1 MECVDGLWASTDCG
15 EGNVCCK
22 GQCAPRICEPYTEKV
37 CVDNK
42 TVAACNDCGTEMVEQ
57 PCPGSYYCDPATAIC
72 QCEVGVK
79 ILFMLDASGS
89 MELNMVEDKTRWE
102 VAQETIE
109 SVMGEYPHFRYGLM
123 TFPNEPVLCEE
134 PGCTG
139 GGGCGENYTNG
150 VNAPIDTP
158 PSTISDYLKTRE
170 LVGEGGEL
178 ELVLTPLLGAFDF
191 LVNGYNGPM
200 KADDGTPTYVILI
213 SDGQDT
219 CYSPLEPKQ
228 TVGPLGKAAKTLAEN
243 WGIQTYPIGFGL
255 EEGSEQLNA
264 LAQQGEQGLPSTWR
278 PTT

>member
-1 MECVDGLWASTDCG
+1 M
-15 EGNVCCK
+15 CCK

-134 PGCTG
+134 PDALAAVDAVRT
-139 GGGCGENYTNG
+139 
-150 VNAPIDTP
+150 
-158 PSTISDYLKTRE
+158 
-170 LVGEGGEL
+170 
-178 ELVLTPLLGAFDF
+178 
-191 LVNGYNGPM
+191 
-200 KADDGTPTYVILI
+200 TPT
-213 SDGQDT
+213 G
-219 CYSPLEPKQ
+219 
-228 TVGPLGKAAKTLAEN
+228 
-243 WGIQTYPIGFGL
+243 
-255 EEGSEQLNA
+255 
-264 LAQQGEQGLPSTWR
+264 
-278 PTT
+278 